1 MFNPP
6 NDHIKISTSDGG
18 LFEPKNQMKKIYN
31 LMIKNT
37 QKFRN
42 LISHNINL
50 ADINNG
56 IEYVKR

>member
-1 MFNPP
+1 
-6 NDHIKISTSDGG
+6 
-18 LFEPKNQMKKIYN
+18 
-31 LMIKNT
+31 MIKNT

-56 IEYVKR
+56 IEYVKKVSPLGLQ